1 MEQGSQ
7 EWLSARAG
15 KITASRMSDVIS
27 CMSPKSAL
35 CLIEHGGIA
44 KVLGNG
50 AQAIKEAARLTAE
63 GKRVEQAVYEYPRS
77 ESFERYAYEIATEI
91 LIEGPL
97 ATVKTKAMEKGTERE
112 QMARSAYEIETGN
125 IVQQVG
131 FIEYKRNRMVGAS
144 PDGLVLDDGGIE
156 IKCPEPLK
164 HTMTLLYGMPKDHI
178 AQVQAGM
185 MVTGRMWWDFVSFCP
200 EHKRFPF
207 YVERVARDDLLISQ
221 MAIRCKELE
230 ERAIGHVMQIA
241 KLRTV
246 N

>member
-27 CMSPKSAL
+27 CMAPKSAL

-112 QMARSAYEIETGN
+112 QMARAAYEIETGN
-125 IVQQVG
+125 IVQEVG
-131 FIEYKRNRMVGAS
+131 FIEYKRDRMVGAS
-144 PDGLVLDDGGIE
+144 PDGLVLDDGGVE

-164 HTMTLLYGMPKDHI
+164 HTLTLLYGMPKEHV

-185 MVTGRMWWDFVSFCP
+185 MVTGRSWWDFISFCP
-200 EHKRFPF
+200 EHKQFPL
-207 YVERVARDDLLISQ
+207 YIERVQRDDFLIAQ
-221 MAIRCKELE
+221 MVVRCRELS
-230 ERAIGHVMQIA
+230 ERAREHVLSIMARNSQ
-241 KLRTV
+241 
-246 N
+246 